1 MASPQRIYFF
11 SPEES
16 EGDTSMRNTL
26 GGKGAN
32 LAEMCKIGIPVPP
45 GFTIT
50 TDQSVEFHKYGD
62 FPPGLEDEIVA
73 TVKRVEKSMGL
84 ELGNPAKPLL
94 LSVRSGSR
102 ESMPG
107 MMDTVLNVGLNSETV
122 VGLAKMSGNEAFAY
136 DSYRRLIQMFSSLLL
151 GVDEAEFEHAL
162 VRRPAQIRLLSAA
175 ATLSSRRG
183 AYGRGCPSE
192 RELCHATQ
200 RAPACHDGC
209 SAHFGSDSAGACGG
223 LQEAKREEAGAVA
236 DSDLTADDLKALVKT
251 YQAIVIKVS
260 GKPFPEDPI
269 EQARCPRR
277 DTVPAPV
284 GGAAARAG

>member
-162 VRRPAQIRLLSAA
+162 VRRPAQTRLLSPGGARMGAAQQRERETRLLSAA
-175 ATLSSRRG
+175 ATLSSRWG
-183 AYGRGCPSE
+183 VYGRGCPAEGE
-192 RELCHATQ
+192 RALPRHAACSRLPRRLLCSL
-200 RAPACHDGC
+200 RRRLRRCVWGL
-209 SAHFGSDSAGACGG
+209 AGG
-223 LQEAKREEAGAVA
+223 
-236 DSDLTADDLKALVKT
+236 
-251 YQAIVIKVS
+251 
-260 GKPFPEDPI
+260 
-269 EQARCPRR
+269 QARRGWR
-277 DTVPAPV
+277 
-284 GGAAARAG
+284 GRGQ